1 MAPPTVGKQVF
12 LRVAAATT
20 TVMRGMTSEDT
31 TGQKAADGRKK
42 SPATP
47 VQKQTLTVLAK
58 GKKQTGNGLP
68 MLPSWQDGATWGR
81 RERTYTKA
89 AVFVP
94 ATAGLFLPPKA
105 DFLYLRLF
113 SLPTGRR
120 GWGWRRMSESVL
132 SMTVPTA
139 TNAKGAA
146 LKSRKSFC
154 IYITLIMHTTTVGD
168 TFFLPFRPTMSIIMR
183 TLTAVYVK
191 RYNKTEWYDSLM
203 TKEHVTDYLFSM
215 AANEMRLG
223 MAAIRMR

>member
-132 SMTVPTA
+132 STTSPTA

-146 LKSRKSFC
+146 LKSHKSFC
-154 IYITLIMHTTTVGD
+154 ICITLIMHTTTASD

-191 RYNKTEWYDSLM
+191 RYNKTEWNDSLM
-203 TKEHVTDYLFSM
+203 IKEHVTDYLFSM
-215 AANEMRLG
+215 AANEMRVG
-223 MAAIRMR
+223 IVAIRMR

>member
-12 LRVAAATT
+12 LRVATATT

-47 VQKQTLTVLAK
+47 VKKQTLIVLAK
-58 GKKQTGNGLP
+58 GKKQIGNGLP
-68 MLPSWQDGATWGR
+68 MQPSRHDGATSVR
-81 RERTYTKA
+81 RERNYKKA

-105 DFLYLRLF
+105 DFLYLRIF

-132 SMTVPTA
+132 STTLPTA

-146 LKSRKSFC
+146 LKSHKSFC
-154 IYITLIMHTTTVGD
+154 IYITLIMHTTTASD
-168 TFFLPFRPTMSIIMR
+168 TFFLPFRLTMSIIIR
-183 TLTAVYVK
+183 SLTAVYAK
-191 RYNKTEWYDSLM
+191 RYNKTEWNDSLM

-223 MAAIRMR
+223 VVAIRMR

>member
-12 LRVAAATT
+12 LRVATATT

-47 VQKQTLTVLAK
+47 VKKKTLTVLVK
-58 GKKQTGNGLP
+58 GKKKIGNSLP
-68 MLPSWQDGATWGR
+68 MQPSRHDGATSVR
-81 RERTYTKA
+81 RERNYKKA

-132 SMTVPTA
+132 SMTLPTA
-139 TNAKGAA
+139 TYAKGAA
-146 LKSRKSFC
+146 RKSRKSFC
-154 IYITLIMHTTTVGD
+154 IYITLPRQEETVGA
-168 TFFLPFRPTMSIIMR
+168 TFFLLFRLTMSIIMR
-183 TLTAVYVK
+183 TLTPVYTI
-191 RYNKTEWYDSLM
+191 RYDKT
-203 TKEHVTDYLFSM
+203 K
-215 AANEMRLG
+215 
-223 MAAIRMR
+223 